1 MVSVV
6 LRTLTTI
13 DGPFTIEAEVMV
25 MRWKIGDT
33 CYFVE
38 NNFKIIEATITSI
51 HGNFA
56 VVKYGPNAGIR
67 LRTTRLY
74 LTPDEA
80 HDARIY
86 HYQSKGNPYFY
97 DH

>member
-1 MVSVV
+1 MK
-6 LRTLTTI
+6 
-13 DGPFTIEAEVMV
+13 
-25 MRWKIGDT
+25 WKVGDI

-56 VVKYGPNAGIR
+56 VVKYGPNKGIR
-67 LRTTRLY
+67 LRTTRLHR
-74 LTPDEA
+74 TPDEA
-80 HDARIY
+80 HDTLIY
-86 HYQSKGNPYFY
+86 HHVSEKNPCFY

>member
-1 MVSVV
+1 M
-6 LRTLTTI
+6 TTV
-13 DGPFTIEAEVMV
+13 DSTFTIKVEVMD
-25 MRWKIGDT
+25 MKWKVGDT

-56 VVKYGPNAGIR
+56 VVKYGPNKGIR
-67 LRTTRLY
+67 LRTSRLY
-74 LTPDEA
+74 PTPDEA

-86 HYQSKGNPYFY
+86 HYQSNSNPYFY

>member
-1 MVSVV
+1 MVSVT
-6 LRTLTTI
+6 LHTLTTI
-13 DGPFTIEAEVMV
+13 DGHFTIEAEVMV
-25 MRWKIGDT
+25 MRWKTGDT

-74 LTPDEA
+74 PTPDEA